1 MNMYDINFKIKEIIL
16 LEKGKYMKKYFT
28 KEERKEMKP
37 KIKDMQSSPSGK
49 LVNEMINYI
58 DSIMAAAIIASS
70 SISSYSCILFYFSK
84 YLD

>member
-1 MNMYDINFKIKEIIL
+1 
-16 LEKGKYMKKYFT
+16 MKKYFT

-58 DSIMAAAIIASS
+58 DNLS
-70 SISSYSCILFYFSK
+70 
-84 YLD
+84 

>member
-1 MNMYDINFKIKEIIL
+1 
-16 LEKGKYMKKYFT
+16 MKQ
-28 KEERKEMKP
+28 

-70 SISSYSCILFYFSK
+70 SISANI
-84 YLD
+84 